1 LAISGLRAR
10 VVSGIVMMPVGV
22 AAVIVGGWPFTLL
35 ATAVGVLMLYE
46 WDRVSAPDRWQA
58 AMAVHGCI
66 LAAAIGS
73 HVFRLTGFEGAVGLL
88 LAGSLI
94 GGVLLRIAAR
104 IPFSWGMAGPL
115 YVGLALLAAIWLR
128 DADAGLLT
136 VLWLLLAIWGTDVGA
151 YFAGKGIGGPR
162 IAPSIS
168 PNKTWAG
175 LIGGMLAA
183 GLVSAAMSWWYEPNW
198 LQWLNADGDGRTGQ
212 GLLRMAAAGLII
224 ALIAQA
230 GDFAESAWKRHFKV
244 KDSSGLIPGHGG
256 VLDRL
261 DGVLC
266 VFPVAALLQW
276 LMKPGVP
283 GWQ

>member
-1 LAISGLRAR
+1 
-10 VVSGIVMMPVGV
+10 MMPVGV
-22 AAVIVGGWPFTLL
+22 VAVMAGGWLFVLL
-35 ATAVGVLMLYE
+35 AAAVGVLMLYE
-46 WDRVSAPDRWQA
+46 WNQVSAPDRWHA
-58 AMAVHGCI
+58 AMAVHVCI

-73 HVFRLTGFEGAVGLL
+73 HVFGLTGLEGVVGVLL
-88 LAGSLI
+88 VGSLA
-94 GGVLLRIAAR
+94 GGVLLRLVAR
-104 IPFSWGMAGPL
+104 IPFVWGATGPL
-115 YVGLALLAAIWLR
+115 YIGLASIAAIWLR
-128 DADAGLLT
+128 DANAGLML
-136 VLWLLLAIWGTDVGA
+136 VLWLLLAVWSTDVGA

-162 IAPSIS
+162 IAPSVS

-183 GLVSAAMSWWYEPNW
+183 GLVSAAMSWWYVPDW
-198 LQWLNADGDGRTGQ
+198 LQWSHSAGDGRIGQ
-212 GLLRMAAAGLII
+212 GMLRMAAAGLLI

-266 VFPVAALLQW
+266 VFPVAALAQW